1 MKFPQIANNNIPWNL
16 SRPGSGNENVYKENE
31 ELKITMKN
39 YFYKG
44 FCLDQEDFFA
54 DFTGEVMAYHVKVIL
69 FWHFLLDI
77 VR

>member
-39 YFYKG
+39 YFSKG
-44 FCLDQEDFFA
+44 FCLDQEDF
-54 DFTGEVMAYHVKVIL
+54 L
-69 FWHFLLDI
+69 
-77 VR
+77 

>member
-39 YFYKG
+39 YFSKG
-44 FCLDQEDFFA
+44 FGLDQEDFLQ
-54 DFTGEVMAYHVKVIL
+54 TLLVKWWPIMS
-69 FWHFLLDI
+69 
-77 VR
+77 R

>member
-39 YFYKG
+39 YFSKG
-44 FCLDQEDFFA
+44 FCLDQEDFLR
-54 DFTGEVMAYHVKVIL
+54 TLLVKWWPIMS
-69 FWHFLLDI
+69 
-77 VR
+77 R

>member
-1 MKFPQIANNNIPWNL
+1 MKFPQIANNNIPWNS

-44 FCLDQEDFFA
+44 FCLDQEDFLQ
-54 DFTGEVMAYHVKVIL
+54 TLLVKWWPIMS
-69 FWHFLLDI
+69 
-77 VR
+77 R